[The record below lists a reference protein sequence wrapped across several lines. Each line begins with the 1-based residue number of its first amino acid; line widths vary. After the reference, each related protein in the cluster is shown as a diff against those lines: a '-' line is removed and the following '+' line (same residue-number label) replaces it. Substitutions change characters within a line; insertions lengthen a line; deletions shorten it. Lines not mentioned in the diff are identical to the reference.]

1 MASGITRRVF
11 LKHAVASGSVL
22 TLSLIGNSRAQ
33 APASIVDAH
42 AHLPLLKFGGPL
54 APRLARGG
62 GLGRGQAALAGAVQA
77 ERFDEVARL
86 RISDMD
92 AWGVARTVVMPID
105 FGFGAELDMQW
116 EEAEAIAEVCR
127 KYSDRFVPFFACDP
141 RRSDA
146 LDRLERGVRD
156 LGMKGVKMHPLAG
169 FAIDDEDVCFPY
181 YKKCA
186 ELGVPVLGH
195 CRPVGAGERDNLSRP
210 ERYGRV
216 AKAFPGL
223 RICLGHLGGGD
234 WTPEALAVV
243 ERYPNAYGDVSTMQ
257 SMLPQRRAEFGGALR
272 RAMDG
277 PARNRV
283 MYGSDWP
290 TQRQRDRAFIDA
302 LQDGLPD
309 ENGGEP
315 ILNVEE
321 RALVLHKN
329 AEAFLGR

>member
-105 FGFGAELDMQW
+105 FGFGAEPDMQW

-169 FAIDDEDVCFPY
+169 FASAI
-181 YKKCA
+181 
-186 ELGVPVLGH
+186 
-195 CRPVGAGERDNLSRP
+195 
-210 ERYGRV
+210 
-216 AKAFPGL
+216 
-223 RICLGHLGGGD
+223 
-234 WTPEALAVV
+234 T
-243 ERYPNAYGDVSTMQ
+243 
-257 SMLPQRRAEFGGALR
+257 
-272 RAMDG
+272 
-277 PARNRV
+277 
-283 MYGSDWP
+283 
-290 TQRQRDRAFIDA
+290 
-302 LQDGLPD
+302 
-309 ENGGEP
+309 
-315 ILNVEE
+315 
-321 RALVLHKN
+321 
-329 AEAFLGR
+329 